1 MLETMGSRTGE
12 RHEHVRSIRV
22 LLVDDHPIVRR
33 GLRYVLRDEG
43 HIEVVGEAED
53 GEEALARTLQLKP
66 DVVVMDLTMPGL
78 SGVEATRAVRAEC
91 PESRVL
97 ILTMHD
103 DPETLREVLR
113 AGASGY
119 VTKGMVAEELA
130 LAISAVA
137 SGSFYVDPSMAGKLV
152 QGVLEPSEEPP
163 EASDEVRLSERETQV
178 ARMASLGHTNREIAE
193 TLDVSVKTVETYRT
207 RLKEKLGLK
216 NRADLVRYAI
226 SRGWLAE
233 GN

>member
-1 MLETMGSRTGE
+1 MRT
-12 RHEHVRSIRV
+12 IRV

-33 GLRYVLRDEG
+33 GLHHVLRDEAC
-43 HIEVVGEAED
+43 IEVIGEAAD
-53 GEEALARTLQLKP
+53 GDEALARTQQLKP

-78 SGVEATRAVRAEC
+78 NGVEATRSVRAQC
-91 PESRVL
+91 PDSRVL

-103 DPETLREVLR
+103 DPESLREVLR

-130 LAISAVA
+130 LAIAAVA

-152 QGVLEPSEEPP
+152 QGVLDTSD
-163 EASDEVRLSERETQV
+163 EASDGSADEVRLSERETQV
-178 ARMASLGHTNREIAE
+178 ARMAALGHTNREIAE

-207 RLKEKLGLK
+207 RLKEKLGLR
-216 NRADLVRYAI
+216 NRADLVQYAI
-226 SRGWLAE
+226 SRGWLSE
-233 GN
+233 G

>member
-1 MLETMGSRTGE
+1 MRT
-12 RHEHVRSIRV
+12 IRV

-33 GLRYVLRDEG
+33 GLHHVLRDEAY
-43 HIEVVGEAED
+43 IEVIGEAATGD
-53 GEEALARTLQLKP
+53 EALARTHQLKP

-78 SGVEATRAVRAEC
+78 NGVEATRSVRAQC

-103 DPETLREVLR
+103 DPESLREVLR

-130 LAISAVA
+130 LAIAAVA

-152 QGVLEPSEEPP
+152 QGVLDTSDEPAESSP
-163 EASDEVRLSERETQV
+163 DEVRLSERETQV
-178 ARMASLGHTNREIAE
+178 ARMAALGHTNREIAE

-207 RLKEKLGLK
+207 RLKEKLGLR
-216 NRADLVRYAI
+216 NRAELVQYAI
-226 SRGWLAE
+226 SRGWLSE
-233 GN
+233 G